1 MSRYEGS
8 GTPEYAVTYGYPR
21 ILGSY
26 LAVNAIPDIWML
38 VDSADCATL
47 RSEFIHDNHDWNSN
61 LMAVDGR
68 HRIANSGACPN
79 SLIHDRRRHL
89 AEQMIAIGNS
99 PGRYLIPYPAPIA
112 AMVGVD
118 YRSIYEEV
126 KDQVSLELLSVR
138 PVEALGDWLSGYAQ
152 IMEAVAKRLPLAEGA
167 MEENSVAI
175 VGYFW
180 DRNEADHKANIEE
193 LRGLLAALNL
203 SLDCVWLSGQGTEH
217 LAEVARA
224 KWILEF
230 PNAGRTAQILAQRTG
245 ATLVPMPDLPVGLGG
260 TIRWLEAVAAATGRE
275 ELCQRFV
282 AREAPIHYRAIAKA
296 ATRYFV
302 NRDFFIATEGH
313 LAAAIGRMV
322 WEMGGIV
329 RLLVGA
335 GALPE
340 ADVGPNVER
349 HLNPAQTTLG
359 RRIYQLF
366 EEAATLP
373 VLICNEQAVNTIRA
387 LPLAAVFMGFQCPG
401 THHLYAAP
409 FMGFSGALCLTDKIV
424 NSLPLAFTMH
434 R

>member
-1 MSRYEGS
+1 MTRYQGS
-8 GTPEYAVTYGYPR
+8 ETPEYAVTYGYPR

-89 AEQMIAIGNS
+89 AEQMVAIGNS

-126 KDQVSLELLSVR
+126 KDQVSLELLPVR

-152 IMEAVAKRLPLAEGA
+152 ITEAVAKRLPLVEGPPQ
-167 MEENSVAI
+167 ENSVAV

-193 LRGLLAALNL
+193 LRRLLAALDL
-203 SLDCVWLSGQGTEH
+203 SLDCVWLSGQSTDH
-217 LAEVARA
+217 LAEVGRA

-230 PNAGRTAQILAQRTG
+230 PNAGQTAEILAERTE
-245 ATLVPMPDLPVGLGG
+245 AQVISLPDLPVGLGG
-260 TIRWLEAVAAATGRE
+260 TIRWLETVASATGRE
-275 ELCQRFV
+275 DECSRFLE
-282 AREAPIHYRAIAKA
+282 REAPTHYRAIAKA
-296 ATRYFV
+296 ATRYFM

-313 LAAAIGRMV
+313 LAAAMGRMI

-340 ADVGPNVER
+340 ANVGPNVER

-366 EEAATLP
+366 EEAPTLP

-387 LPLAAVFMGFQCPG
+387 LPLAAVFMGFQAPG
-401 THHLYAAP
+401 THHLYPAP
-409 FMGFSGALCLTDKIV
+409 FMGFAGTLCLTDKIV
-424 NSLPLAFTMH
+424 SSLPVALTMH

>member
-1 MSRYEGS
+1 MSRYEGTDS
-8 GTPEYAVTYGYPR
+8 PEYAVTYGYPR
-21 ILGSY
+21 IIGSY
-26 LAVNAIPDIWML
+26 LAINAIPDIWML

-79 SLIHDRRRHL
+79 ALIHDRRRNL

-126 KDQVSLELLSVR
+126 KDQVSLELLPVR

-152 IMEAVAKRLPLAEGA
+152 ITEAVAKRLPLTEGGPI
-167 MEENSVAI
+167 ENSVAI

-180 DRNEADHKANIEE
+180 DRNEADHQANIDE
-193 LRGLLAALNL
+193 LRRLLAALDLN
-203 SLDCVWLSGQGTEH
+203 LDCVWLSGQPTDH
-217 LAEVARA
+217 LADVGRA

-230 PNAGRTAQILAQRTG
+230 PNAGRTAAILAQRTG
-245 ATLVPMPDLPVGLGG
+245 AELIPTPDLPVGLGG
-260 TIRWLEAVAAATGRE
+260 TIRWLETVAAATGRE
-275 ELCQRFV
+275 EACAAFV
-282 AREAPIHYRAIAKA
+282 AREAPTHYKAIAKA
-296 ATRYFV
+296 ATRYFM

-313 LAAAIGRMV
+313 LAAAVGRMI

-329 RLLVGA
+329 RLLVGS

-340 ADVGPNVER
+340 AQVGPNVER
-349 HLNPAQTTLG
+349 HVNPAQTTLG
-359 RRIYQLF
+359 RRVYELF
-366 EEAATLP
+366 EDSATLP
-373 VLICNEQAVNTIRA
+373 VLICNEQAISSINS
-387 LPLAAVFMGFQCPG
+387 LPLAGVFLGFQSPG
-401 THHLYAAP
+401 CHHLYPAP
-409 FMGFSGALCLTDKIV
+409 FMGFSGTLCLTDKIV
-424 NSLPLAFTMH
+424 NSLPVAFIFH